1 MSSQDIGW
9 QGELDRRAR
18 VYEDIEAGQRWEG
31 TMTRLDYAAI
41 VALTVVLVVVFWI
54 WGLKMSD
61 TTIRN
66 NASFE
71 EADKNVVAYREAA
84 ERGDAPSCPPSGSGV
99 SGNSPTPIR
108 PWRSPH
114 GPS

>member
-41 VALTVVLVVVFWI
+41 VALTVLLVVAFWI
-54 WGLKMSD
+54 WG
-61 TTIRN
+61 
-66 NASFE
+66 A
-71 EADKNVVAYREAA
+71 
-84 ERGDAPSCPPSGSGV
+84 
-99 SGNSPTPIR
+99 
-108 PWRSPH
+108 
-114 GPS
+114 